1 MKSRLES
8 ALSTCTSAAI
18 KGPTHLTDHRATQ
31 VLPSPEKEKT
41 ARRRLTLN
49 TLKSKENFGGARR
62 NRTADLL
69 NAIHVRQQSWGFLP
83 YPHLAQ
89 NRAVATISVVRCITG
104 YPAVSRSVVPWWF
117 LTTQRNHSMPEA
129 RISKKTV
136 DALNATGREYFVWD
150 TDLTGFGVRVQP
162 SGAKSYVAKYRAGS
176 GRAAPTR
183 RITLGQVGKL
193 TPDEAR
199 TLAKKALGSVAHG
212 GDPAAERADKRKTL
226 TISALAYRFM
236 VEHVET
242 KRKKATADQYRIVI
256 EKSLKPAI
264 GWKRVDAVTKAD
276 VLALHHDMRD
286 RPFLANRMVAV
297 TSAMFA
303 WAAKVGIVDEGTN
316 PAARLE
322 KYREDGRERFL
333 TTEELVRLGDAIRT
347 AESEGLAWDPDPDGK
362 LKHAPKEENRRV
374 RIGPHVAA
382 AFRLLILSGC
392 RLREILHLEWS
403 QVDTERGVLWL
414 PDSKT
419 GKKAVVLGAA
429 ALEVIATIPRLGAYV
444 IASPALDRPRHDLRK
459 PWAAVTK
466 AAGLEGLRI
475 HDLRHHYAS
484 TGASAGMGLQVVGRL
499 LGHTQSRTTE
509 KYSHLA
515 DDAARRAA
523 NTISS
528 TIASALGGG
537 TSPTIRKFGREK

>member
-1 MKSRLES
+1 
-8 ALSTCTSAAI
+8 
-18 KGPTHLTDHRATQ
+18 
-31 VLPSPEKEKT
+31 
-41 ARRRLTLN
+41 
-49 TLKSKENFGGARR
+49 
-62 NRTADLL
+62 
-69 NAIHVRQQSWGFLP
+69 
-83 YPHLAQ
+83 
-89 NRAVATISVVRCITG
+89 
-104 YPAVSRSVVPWWF
+104 
-117 LTTQRNHSMPEA
+117 MPEA

-150 TDLTGFGVRVQP
+150 TDLTGFGIRIQP

-176 GRAAPTR
+176 GRTAPTR
-183 RITLGQVGKL
+183 RITLGQVGKI

-199 TLAKKALGSVAHG
+199 TLAKKALGAVAHG
-212 GDPAAERADKRKTL
+212 QDPAAERADKRNAI
-226 TISALAYRFM
+226 TINALADRFM

-242 KRKKATADQYRIVI
+242 KRKRATADQYRIVLD
-256 EKSLKPAI
+256 KSLKPAV
-264 GWKRVDAVTKAD
+264 GWKRVNAVTKAD
-276 VLALHHDMRD
+276 ILAIHHNMRD
-286 RPFLANRMVAV
+286 RPVLANRMVAA

-303 WAAKVGIVDEGTN
+303 WAAKVSIVTEGTN

-322 KYREDGRERFL
+322 KYREQGRERFL
-333 TTEELVRLGDAIRT
+333 TTNELVRLGDAIRA
-347 AESEGLAWDPDPDGK
+347 AETEGIAWAPDPDGNI
-362 LKHAPKEENRRV
+362 KHAPKEENRRV

-419 GKKAVVLGAA
+419 GRKAVVLGAA
-429 ALEVIATIPRLGAYV
+429 ALEVISTIPRVGDYV

-466 AAGLEGLRI
+466 AAELEGLRI
-475 HDLRHHYAS
+475 HDLRHNFAS

-499 LGHTQSRTTE
+499 LGHSQSRTTE

-523 NTISS
+523 DAISS
-528 TIASALGGG
+528 SIAAAIYGNR
-537 TSPTIRKFGREK
+537 PVPPRKLRG